1 MPKIV
6 KQAMMSETLTTRQ
19 PGRWQLRWAVT
30 RQEIANIARHPYY
43 IVSFAIPIF
52 MSLAFALF
60 VSAMGETEELVVA
73 VYDAGES
80 GWAATLAEWEDVTVL
95 RVESETA
102 VHAALDDNATAGIL
116 VPAGF
121 DTAVAAGQSPELV
134 VYVNQEARND
144 HIATFTRR
152 LSDALWTMGETPPPA
167 MINWQDTNV
176 RPAALTFSVEE
187 YIVVIFVIL
196 GICMTTMGILAQII
210 LEKREMGSLPA
221 LLASPLTFGDLLWG
235 QSTAVFLYTM
245 LLSVVLLAIN
255 GGLVGNVA
263 VTAVSII
270 LTTFALLGLGLL
282 FGLWSQSKN
291 QCNAYTGVLGIVL
304 VIPSWFALVPPDNLS
319 LPLTAVLRLLPTTYL
334 VELLNQSLNGTA
346 TWATIWVNLLV
357 LCLFTAVLF
366 GLVRWRLQRQPVW

>member
-1 MPKIV
+1 MDDTIAP
-6 KQAMMSETLTTRQ
+6 RQ
-19 PGRWQLRWAVT
+19 PGRWQLRWAVAQ
-30 RQEIANIARHPYY
+30 QEITNIARHPYY
-43 IVSFAIPIF
+43 MVSFAIPIF
-52 MSLAFALF
+52 MSLAFMLF
-60 VSAMGETEELVVA
+60 VSSMRDTDDLIVV
-73 VYDAGES
+73 VYDAGS
-80 GWAATLAEWEDVTVL
+80 SDWAATLTRWSEAQIEMVD
-95 RVESETA
+95 SETA
-102 VHAALDDNATAGIL
+102 VQAALTDNATAGIL
-116 VPAGF
+116 IPAGF

-144 HIATFTRR
+144 HIAIFTRR
-152 LSDALWTMGETPPPA
+152 LSDALWTMGQTSPPA
-167 MINWQDTNV
+167 VIRWQDTNV
-176 RPAALTFSVEE
+176 RPEALSFSVEE
-187 YIVVIFVIL
+187 YIVVIFIIL
-196 GICMTTMGILAQII
+196 GICMTTMGILAQTIV
-210 LEKREMGSLPA
+210 EKRETGSLPA

-245 LLSVVLLAIN
+245 LLSAVLLLIN
-255 GGLVGNVA
+255 GGWVGNVA

-319 LPLTAVLRLLPTTYL
+319 LPLTAVLHLLPTTYL

-346 TWATIWVNLLV
+346 TWATVWVNLLV

-366 GLVRWRLQRQPVW
+366 GLVRWRLQRQPV

>member
-1 MPKIV
+1 MNETIV
-6 KQAMMSETLTTRQ
+6 ARQ
-19 PGRWQLRWAVT
+19 PGRWQLRWAVA
-30 RQEIANIARHPYY
+30 RQEMVNIARHPYY
-43 IVSFAIPIF
+43 LVSFGIPIF

-60 VSAMGETEELVVA
+60 VSALGETDELIVA
-73 VYDAGES
+73 VYDAGS
-80 GWAATLAEWEDVTVL
+80 SDWAATLAKWEDVTV
-95 RVESETA
+95 RMVESETA
-102 VHAALDDNATAGIL
+102 VHTALDDEATAGIL
-116 VPAGF
+116 IPAGF

-144 HIATFTRR
+144 HIAIVTRR
-152 LSDALWTMGETPPPA
+152 LSDALWTMGEAPPPA
-167 MINWQDTNV
+167 MISWQETNA
-176 RPAALTFSVEE
+176 RDSGLTFSVEE

-210 LEKREMGSLPA
+210 VEKRETGSLPA

-245 LLSVVLLAIN
+245 LLSAILLALN
-255 GGLVGNVA
+255 GGLVGNVG

-270 LTTFALLGLGLL
+270 LTTCALLALGLW

-291 QCNAYTGVLGIVL
+291 QCNAYTGVMGIVL
-304 VIPSWFALVPPDNLS
+304 VIPSWFALVPPENLS
-319 LPLTAVLRLLPTTYL
+319 LPLTVGLRLLPTIYL

-346 TWATIWVNLLV
+346 TWTTAGINLLV
-357 LCLFTAVLF
+357 LGMFTAVFF

>member
-1 MPKIV
+1 
-6 KQAMMSETLTTRQ
+6 MSETITARH

-43 IVSFAIPIF
+43 VVSFAIPIF

-60 VSAMGETEELVVA
+60 VSALGETDELIVA
-73 VYDAGES
+73 VYDAGNS
-80 GWAATLAEWEDVTVL
+80 DWAATVAQWEVVTVQM
-95 RVESETA
+95 VASETA
-102 VHAALDDNATAGIL
+102 VFAALEDKATAGIL
-116 VPAGF
+116 IPAGF
-121 DTAVAAGQSPELV
+121 DTAVAAGQSPELL
-134 VYVNQEARND
+134 VYVNKEARND
-144 HIATFTRR
+144 HIATFTRQ
-152 LSDALWTMGETPPPA
+152 LSDALWTMGERPPPA
-167 MINWQDTNV
+167 VINWQEANV
-176 RPAALTFSVEE
+176 RAAALTFSVEE
-187 YIVVIFVIL
+187 YIVVIFIIL
-196 GICMTTMGILAQII
+196 GICMTTMGILAQTIV
-210 LEKREMGSLPA
+210 EKRETGSLPA
-221 LLASPLTFGDLLWG
+221 LLASPLSFGDLLWG

-245 LLSVVLLAIN
+245 LLSAVLLALN
-255 GGLVGNVA
+255 GGWVGNVL

-270 LTTFALLGLGLL
+270 LTTFSLLGLGLF

-346 TWATIWVNLLV
+346 TWATVWVNLLV
-357 LCLFTAVLF
+357 LCLFTAVFF